1 MAKHKNKTAAS
12 KSSGNSEK
20 RNMQNPGSNGTKPK
34 SIVADGNGL
43 KESALRVQKTY
54 KLYIGGKF
62 PRTESGRFYK
72 LNNKKGELIA
82 NICQGSRKDFRAAV
96 VAARGAQSAWDS
108 RSAYNRGQIIYRIAE
123 IMEARKAQF
132 VEELV
137 LMGAKPQNAESE
149 VAASIDRIVYY
160 AGWSDKYQQV
170 FSSVNP
176 VASSHFNFSVLE
188 PTGVVAIYAPENTG
202 LIGLISAIMPVIVG
216 GNTCIVLAS
225 KEYPISA
232 ISLAEVLHTSDVP
245 GGVINILT
253 GDRTELLTHFSTHKD
268 VNAMVYCGDHKK
280 DIATI
285 QSNSTEN
292 LKRIIIYQDED
303 WMNPGA
309 QGPYRISDVQEVKT
323 TWHPV
328 N

>member
-1 MAKHKNKTAAS
+1 MAKRKI
-12 KSSGNSEK
+12 KSVAPSSPGKGNRKQSA
-20 RNMQNPGSNGTKPK
+20 NAGSNGQSNK
-34 SIVADGNGL
+34 S
-43 KESALRVQKTY
+43 LRVQKTY

-62 PRTESGRFYK
+62 PRTESGRVFK
-72 LNNKKGELIA
+72 LRNKNGELLA

-96 VAARGAQSAWDS
+96 VAARNAQSGWAA

-137 LMGAKPQNAESE
+137 LMGYSMRNAEAE
-149 VAASIDRIVYY
+149 VSTSIDRIVHY
-160 AGWSDKYQQV
+160 AGWADKYQQI

-188 PTGVVAIYAPENTG
+188 PTGVVSIYAPTNNG
-202 LIGLISAIMPVIVG
+202 LIGLISTIMPVITG

-225 KEYPISA
+225 QSFPISA
-232 ISLAEVLHTSDVP
+232 IGFAEVLHTSDVP

-253 GDRTELLTHFSTHKD
+253 GKGAELLTHFSTHKD
-268 VNAMVYCGDHKK
+268 VNAMIYCGDSKS
-280 DIATI
+280 DVTAI
-285 QSNSTEN
+285 QRNSTEN
-292 LKRIIIYQDED
+292 LKRIVLYREND
-303 WMNPGA
+303 WMLPA
-309 QGPYRISDVQEVKT
+309 SQGPYRISDVQEVKT

-328 N
+328 A